1 MQQIVSYSIL
11 VTGAILV
18 AFAVSL
24 GMVGTVQLTSRRAS
38 GYMHLIFYAMV
49 LMVALS
55 TLFSARDLAAVS
67 ALSADL
73 QPEIARD
80 PFLTVVQRLVSL
92 LLVAV
97 TGERIL
103 SYWVR
108 REKAAFASPVLLI
121 TFILFWTCT
130 VALPA
135 FLGAKPFVSHD
146 YAYTLVMGIAAVL
159 VTGAERDLAFKAAR
173 NALLLFMVVS
183 LLLIPVKPALVLD
196 FSYNQG
202 LLPGVPRL
210 AGLAVHPVSLGVL
223 AQLSLLCLIAFPFQR
238 RWLNVLAWSIGLAVL
253 FLAQSKTSWISFILC
268 LITIMTVRHA
278 PGFWRRAGDP
288 VRPELGIVSI
298 LVFMLVVLGTALIV
312 MFGDLDAKLSG
323 FFSSSE
329 GAQLVSLTGRD
340 KIWAIAYE
348 EWLRNP
354 VFGYGPT
361 IWDEVFRKAIGM
373 PNASHAHNQFMD
385 TLSRSGSVGAVSLV
399 IYALVLLVF
408 SVRYARASKGL
419 TLALFL
425 ALAIRSISEVPLSL
439 FGYGEELLTHL
450 LLLMALG
457 ASARELRVPKTASQ
471 RSQIPPVSS
480 SRLFPVQEPL
490 SNARVTS

>member
-1 MQQIVSYSIL
+1 MQQIVIYFIL
-11 VTGAILV
+11 VTGAILA

-24 GMVGTVQLTSRRAS
+24 SMVGTVQLTSRRAT

-55 TLFSARDLAAVS
+55 TVFSARDLTVAS
-67 ALSADL
+67 TLSADL
-73 QPEIARD
+73 QPEIVRD
-80 PFLTVVQRLVSL
+80 PFLTVIQRLVSL

-103 SYWVR
+103 SYGFR
-108 REKAAFASPVLLI
+108 REKTASASPVLLI
-121 TFILFWTCT
+121 TFILFWICT
-130 VALPA
+130 VAAPA

-146 YAYTLVMGIAAVL
+146 YAYTLVIGSAAVL
-159 VTGAERDLAFKAAR
+159 VTGTERDLAFKAAR

-183 LLLIPVKPALVLD
+183 LLLIPVKPTLVLD

-202 LLPGVPRL
+202 LLPGIPRL
-210 AGLAVHPVSLGVL
+210 AGLAVHAVSLGIL
-223 AQLSLLCLIAFPFQR
+223 AQLSLLCLIAVPYQR

-268 LITIMTVRHA
+268 LFAIMAVRHA

-298 LVFMLVVLGTALIV
+298 VMFMLVVLGTVLIV
-312 MFGDLDAKLSG
+312 MFGDLDAKLSN

-329 GAQLVSLTGRD
+329 GAQLASLTGRD

-361 IWDEVFRKAIGM
+361 IWDEVFRRSIGM

-399 IYALVLLVF
+399 IYALTLLVL
-408 SVRYARASKGL
+408 SVRYARASRGL

-457 ASARELRVPKTASQ
+457 ASAKELRVPKTTSD
-471 RSQIPPVSS
+471 RSPAPPAS
-480 SRLFPVQEPL
+480 SRLFPAEESL
-490 SNARVTS
+490 ANARVSS